1 MGSWYQRKKEL
12 PCECCFRILVSQKIG
27 RDRGVGSD
35 IVPAGFGYSFFNK
48 GLNDY
53 YGAIGLE
60 EFTGNEFDVLTQ
72 PLVNQPGSRW
82 EYGINI
88 DWYDEKTNSS
98 DHQLNFR

>member
-1 MGSWYQRKKEL
+1 
-12 PCECCFRILVSQKIG
+12 
-27 RDRGVGSD
+27 VGTD

-88 DWYDEKTNSS
+88 DWYDEKRNSF

>member
-1 MGSWYQRKKEL
+1 
-12 PCECCFRILVSQKIG
+12 
-27 RDRGVGSD
+27 
-35 IVPAGFGYSFFNK
+35 
-48 GLNDY
+48 LNDY

-88 DWYDEKTNSS
+88 DWYDEKKK
-98 DHQLNFR
+98 FF